1 LIGSSITSLIWLR
14 IMEIGDIR
22 VSRSPASRGRWGTLR
37 KASIA
42 RALTLHPDILLLDEP
57 LIELDQ
63 ASRTSVVALLDEL
76 KGGGTTLVIT
86 THYPDEVQ
94 QVVDYVYHLTPKPTR
109 VSAVGRRVGRVCW
122 SSTGRHSSSP

>member
-94 QVVDYVYHLTPKPTR
+94 QVAGPELKP
-109 VSAVGRRVGRVCW
+109 AVCAGLSRCCGGGEPSDLRED
-122 SSTGRHSSSP
+122 P

>member
-1 LIGSSITSLIWLR
+1 
-14 IMEIGDIR
+14 M
-22 VSRSPASRGRWGTLR
+22 
-37 KASIA
+37 
-42 RALTLHPDILLLDEP
+42 TLHPDILLLDEP

-94 QVVDYVYHLTPKPTR
+94 QVVDYIYHLTPKPTR
-109 VSAVGRRVGRVCW
+109 VSAVGRRVGEGMLVEYRKA
-122 SSTGRHSSSP
+122 